1 MSLNDETK
9 QHQEEAVRRV
19 VGIAALRKL
28 RRMVDEDHAQT
39 AANRVLGRKLLTAI
53 LIIAALGLGFLLKNS
68 IFG

>member
-39 AANRVLGRKLLTAI
+39 TANRVLGRKLLTAI